1 MKTSSTRR
9 TLSLVTGLIVGLPV
23 IASSEPAMHELAPAP
38 FRLPASPP
46 IEFDLS
52 DEIDQAREESLS
64 QFRQQWRAE
73 DGQIV
78 GQLGQFD
85 MPIASN
91 SLFRLNLAKEAQENL
106 AGFLAAREVGPTRE
120 SDSESLAAN

>member
-1 MKTSSTRR
+1 MKTFSTRR
-9 TLSLVTGLIVGLPV
+9 ALTLVTGLIVGFPV
-23 IASSEPAMHELAPAP
+23 IASSEPAIHELASAP

-52 DEIDQAREESLS
+52 DEMDQAREESLS
-64 QFRQQWRAE
+64 QFRQKWRAE

-78 GQLGQFD
+78 SQLGQFD
-85 MPIASN
+85 VPIASN
-91 SLFRLNLAKEAQENL
+91 SLFRLQIAEEAQENL
-106 AGFLAAREVGPTRE
+106 TGLLAARKVEPTHE